1 MDIPLLYATAVL
13 TLGIGAQ
20 WLAWRAR
27 LPAILVLLVLG
38 FAVGEFFFGFGAKWL
53 ADSFGELFRS
63 PDELIGRDLLFSIV
77 SLSVA
82 VILFE
87 GGLSLRIREL
97 RETGRAVLGLVTV
110 GVLVTWLLTAVAAR
124 FVLDFKPGMAL
135 LAGAILVVSGPT
147 VIVPLLRHVRPVRR
161 VGSMIKWEGIVNDPI
176 GAVLAV
182 LVFAAVSGAA
192 GAGGVQEVAIDTL
205 AGLALTVLTGG
216 GIAVAAAFL
225 LVHMLKRYW
234 VPDFLQNVVFLA
246 AVVALFTISNSIWPE
261 SGLVTV
267 TVVGIILANQ
277 KTVTIKHIIE
287 FKENLRV
294 LLISVL
300 FIVLASRLQLADLTN
315 LGVRGVAFVLVLLL
329 VVRPAAVFLATL
341 GAGLRL
347 RERVFLAWI
356 APRGIVAAAVS
367 SVFALE
373 LVRLVDEGILP
384 PEIGRQ
390 AERLVPATFLV
401 IVGTVAIYGLTAAP
415 LARWLKI
422 ADPNPQGILFAGA
435 APFVQAIA
443 AAVNAQGHHVL
454 LVDTNYRNIAAARM
468 NGLPTCWANVL
479 SGYVREELDLGGI
492 GRLMA
497 MTPNDVVNALAAQEF
512 TEFFGRAEVYQL
524 AVRSAELDRREPVSQ
539 DRMGRV
545 LFAAEVGYGR
555 LAQRLAAGA
564 VVKATGLSDE
574 FDYQAFRNLYGDSAV
589 VLFVVE
595 ESGQLTVSTVDN
607 PVTPRPGQTLIS
619 LVDPV
624 EPAPADKQ

>member
-1 MDIPLLYATAVL
+1 LDIPLLYATAVL

-20 WLAWRAR
+20 WLAWRVR
-27 LPAILVLLVLG
+27 LPAILVLLILG
-38 FAVGEFFFGFGAKWL
+38 FAVGEFFFGLGAKWL
-53 ADSFGELFRS
+53 ADSSGGLFRS

-161 VGSMIKWEGIVNDPI
+161 VGSMVKWEGIVNDPI

-182 LVFAAVSGAA
+182 LIFAAVSGAA

-205 AGLALTVLTGG
+205 AGLAFTVLTGG
-216 GIAVAAAFL
+216 GIACAAAFL
-225 LVHMLKRYW
+225 LVQMLKRYW
-234 VPDFLQNVVFLA
+234 VPDFLQNVVF
-246 AVVALFTISNSIWPE
+246 
-261 SGLVTV
+261 
-267 TVVGIILANQ
+267 
-277 KTVTIKHIIE
+277 
-287 FKENLRV
+287 
-294 LLISVL
+294 
-300 FIVLASRLQLADLTN
+300 
-315 LGVRGVAFVLVLLL
+315 
-329 VVRPAAVFLATL
+329 
-341 GAGLRL
+341 
-347 RERVFLAWI
+347 
-356 APRGIVAAAVS
+356 
-367 SVFALE
+367 
-373 LVRLVDEGILP
+373 
-384 PEIGRQ
+384 
-390 AERLVPATFLV
+390 
-401 IVGTVAIYGLTAAP
+401 
-415 LARWLKI
+415 
-422 ADPNPQGILFAGA
+422 
-435 APFVQAIA
+435 
-443 AAVNAQGHHVL
+443 
-454 LVDTNYRNIAAARM
+454 
-468 NGLPTCWANVL
+468 
-479 SGYVREELDLGGI
+479 
-492 GRLMA
+492 
-497 MTPNDVVNALAAQEF
+497 LAAQEF

-524 AVRSAELDRREPVSQ
+524 AVRSTEVDRREPVSQ

-589 VLFVVE
+589 VLFAVE
-595 ESGQLTVSTVDN
+595 ESGELTVSTVDN

-624 EPAPADKQ
+624 EPAPGDKQ